1 MKIVIYFIVTTSH
14 IHSTYKSKNMFIIII
29 IIIIIN
35 IVSLFSNIVQCHVN
49 EQVILFIIF
58 K

>member
-14 IHSTYKSKNMFIIII
+14 IHSTYKSKNMFLLLLLLY
-29 IIIIIN
+29 